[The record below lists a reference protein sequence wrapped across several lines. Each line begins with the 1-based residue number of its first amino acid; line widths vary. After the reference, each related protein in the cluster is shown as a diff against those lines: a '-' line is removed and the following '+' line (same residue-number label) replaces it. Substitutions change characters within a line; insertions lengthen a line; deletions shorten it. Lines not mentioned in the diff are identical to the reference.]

1 MNEEKSDTCEEC
13 GFKDDCKPSITQE
26 YYDDVKRLWDETYE
40 RTKEDNEPIIAL
52 ERFNN
57 KYEVR

>member
-1 MNEEKSDTCEEC
+1 MMPEDKDACIEC
-13 GFKDDCKPSITQE
+13 AFKDNCKPSITQE
-26 YYDDVKRLWDETYE
+26 YYDDVKRLWDETYQ
-40 RTKEDNEPIIAL
+40 RTKDDNEPIIAL

>member
-1 MNEEKSDTCEEC
+1 MSDPCEEC

-26 YYDDVKRLWDETYE
+26 VYDDVKRLWDETYQ
-40 RTKEDNEPIIAL
+40 RTKNNNEPIIAL